1 MDLSLQERCAYVRAM
16 AQNSREC
23 GATCAA
29 QIAALRLNLMVL
41 PPTKLHELW
50 EVTLLTTM
58 EMAAAQAEPRTYQ
71 QQAEAISAAQCHK
84 LLSIVIN
91 EVDQI
96 LVLRSKGPKRFLG
109 ATAFEQRPR
118 LPPEVR
124 AQLKP

>member
-16 AQNSREC
+16 AQNSWEC
-23 GATCAA
+23 GAACTA

-41 PPTKLHELW
+41 PPNKLHELW
-50 EVTLLTTM
+50 EVTLLATM
-58 EMAAAQAEPRTYQ
+58 EMAAAQADPRTYQ
-71 QQAEAISAAQCHK
+71 QQAEAISAAQYHN
-84 LLSIVIN
+84 LLGIVIN

-96 LVLRSKGPKRFLG
+96 LVLRQKGPKRFLG
-109 ATAFEQRPR
+109 APALDQRPR

>member
-1 MDLSLQERCAYVRAM
+1 MENIRQKERVIDLD
-16 AQNSREC
+16 
-23 GATCAA
+23 
-29 QIAALRLNLMVL
+29 
-41 PPTKLHELW
+41 
-50 EVTLLTTM
+50 LL
-58 EMAAAQAEPRTYQ
+58 
-71 QQAEAISAAQCHK
+71 K
-84 LLSIVIN
+84 LLGIVIN

>member
-23 GATCAA
+23 GAACAA

-41 PPTKLHELW
+41 PPNKLHELW
-50 EVTLLTTM
+50 EVTLLATM
-58 EMAAAQAEPRTYQ
+58 EMAAAQADPRTYQ
-71 QQAEAISAAQCHK
+71 QQAEAISAAQYHK
-84 LLSIVIN
+84 LLGIVIN

-96 LVLRSKGPKRFLG
+96 LVLRSKDPKRFLG
-109 ATAFEQRPR
+109 APALDQRPR